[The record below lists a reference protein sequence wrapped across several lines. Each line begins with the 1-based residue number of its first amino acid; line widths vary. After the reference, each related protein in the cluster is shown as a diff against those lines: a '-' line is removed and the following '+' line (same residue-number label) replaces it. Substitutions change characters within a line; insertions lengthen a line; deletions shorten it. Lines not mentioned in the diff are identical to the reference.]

1 MGSNLFQPPRCPAA
15 HPNPLN
21 PQRDP
26 QRCVNV
32 CLLRRGRVWI
42 GLALPEV
49 HTSEDECRACC
60 FRSGAPYWSA
70 SCVFNCTSGCHLVP
84 PSNLY
89 IVSPNTSYLFTL
101 YCQYSPLCP
110 TIRCLPLRPPP
121 PNLAF
126 CASAS
131 LLFHSLPINLV
142 CLGLWEEVRDG
153 GEEGHGQKGWTV
165 KWKRGGALGM
175 RWRMG
180 MNKGQ
185 VNCKKTSQS
194 GALLTM
200 RTFTLA
206 VWF

>member
-1 MGSNLFQPPRCPAA
+1 MSAEPAA
-15 HPNPLN
+15 SEAVHLIDQPH
-21 PQRDP
+21 
-26 QRCVNV
+26 V
-32 CLLRRGRVWI
+32 CLTVPLGAIWYPPLI
-42 GLALPEV
+42 FTMSLPI
-49 HTSEDECRACC
+49 
-60 FRSGAPYWSA
+60 
-70 SCVFNCTSGCHLVP
+70 HLIF
-84 PSNLY
+84 L
-89 IVSPNTSYLFTL
+89 L
-101 YCQYSPLCP
+101 CQYSPLCP
-110 TIRCLPLRPPP
+110 TIHCLPLRPPP

-142 CLGLWEEVRDG
+142 CLGLWEEVREG

-165 KWKRGGALGM
+165 KWKRGAALGM

-200 RTFTLA
+200 GTFTLA
-206 VWF
+206 V